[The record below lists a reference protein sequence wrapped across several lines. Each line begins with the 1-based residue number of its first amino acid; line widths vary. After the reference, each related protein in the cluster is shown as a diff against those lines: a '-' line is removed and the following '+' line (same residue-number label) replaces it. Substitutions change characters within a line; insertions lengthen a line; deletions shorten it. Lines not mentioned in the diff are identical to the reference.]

1 MNRGEA
7 ELIVDGL
14 HQSGER
20 LFQSVVVGLAV
31 LLHLSLR
38 IHVNANLGYQEQLSL
53 RSVRTMEEIEH
64 AELERETQGE
74 DRCVVKEESLLLDR
88 ICPGANRPEREDH
101 DLLRGKRRSAVPWSL
116 CSGLL
121 PTDTFTWES
130 VEM

>member
-14 HQSGER
+14 HQSGKR
-20 LFQSVVVGLAV
+20 LLQSVVVGLAV
-31 LLHLSLR
+31 FLHLSFR
-38 IHVNANLGYQEQLSL
+38 IHVNANLGYQERLSL
-53 RSVRTMEEIEH
+53 RSGRTMEENER
-64 AELERETQGE
+64 AKLEREMQGE

-88 ICPGANRPEREDH
+88 ICPGANHPEREDH
-101 DLLRGKRRSAVPWSL
+101 DLLRGKRRSAVPWPL

-121 PTDTFTWES
+121 PTGTCTWES